1 MVKRREVHC
10 VWAALWGMFF
20 GSLVVVSACEEQP
33 PAKCNDFEH
42 LCDRSLEDITFVHTH
57 NSHSTEEDGFD
68 AFALNHL
75 LGIPRQLR
83 DGVRSFN
90 VDVYRYEWEVVVCHG
105 SCVLG
110 SRPFLSVLQT
120 FVEFMEKN
128 PREVIML
135 ALQQETTNADI
146 IDIVEQSGLEPF
158 LHSQP
163 VGALWPT
170 LRELID
176 SGRRFIFF
184 GGSNEGSRAW
194 YHNAGSYMMG
204 TPWEVNYPEDL
215 GCEISG
221 AVPEHKLLKLV
232 HTMIRPFAQLR
243 VSEEINYNPFLEE
256 RVAKCT
262 REWGR
267 KPNFISVDFY
277 SHSDVFSVV
286 EELNAPD

>member
-1 MVKRREVHC
+1 MVMRREFHSVRRG
-10 VWAALWGMFF
+10 LWGAVL
-20 GSLVVVSACEEQP
+20 GILVLGSACEETP
-33 PAKCNDFEH
+33 PVKCNGYEH
-42 LCDRSLEDITFVHTH
+42 LCDRSLGDVAFVHTH

-75 LGIPRQLR
+75 LGISQQLR

-90 VDVYRYEWEVVVCHG
+90 VDVYRYESEVVVCHG

-110 SRPFLSVLQT
+110 TRPFISVLET

-128 PREVIML
+128 PHEVIML
-135 ALQQETTNADI
+135 VLQQETTNADI
-146 IDIVEQSGLEPF
+146 IDAVEQSGLEPF

-163 VGALWPT
+163 VGVLWPT

-184 GGSNEGSRAW
+184 GGGNKGARSW
-194 YHNAGSYMMG
+194 FHNAGKYLMG
-204 TPWEVNYPEDL
+204 TPWESNYPEDL
-215 GCEISG
+215 GCEITG
-221 AVPEHKLLKLV
+221 TVPEYMLLELV

-243 VSEEINYNPFLEE
+243 VSEEINYNPFFED

-267 KPNFISVDFY
+267 KPNLVSVDFY

-286 EELNAPD
+286 EKLNAPD

>member
-1 MVKRREVHC
+1 MVF
-10 VWAALWGMFF
+10 W
-20 GSLVVVSACEEQP
+20 SLVIGSACEEQP
-33 PAKCNDFEH
+33 PAQPFKCNGFEH

-57 NSHSTEEDGFD
+57 NSHSTEEDGVD

-90 VDVYRYEWEVVVCHG
+90 VDVYRYESEVVVCHG
-105 SCVLG
+105 SCVFG

-120 FVEFMEKN
+120 FVEFMEEN

-135 ALQQETTNADI
+135 ALQQETTHTDI
-146 IDIVEQSGLEPF
+146 IDVVEQSGLEPF
-158 LHSQP
+158 LHSQT

-184 GGSNEGSRAW
+184 AGSNQGTRSW
-194 YHNAGSYMMG
+194 YHSAGNYMMG

-215 GCEISG
+215 GCELSG
-221 AVPEHKLLKLV
+221 AVPEHKLLELV
-232 HTMIRPFAQLR
+232 HTMIRPFAQLH